1 MSSIYVRGGPPDP
14 LSLQLFE
21 NNRFIV
27 MSKMQRGVHGWFQRE
42 TGVVRGA
49 RRRGGGRISIVRGLN
64 FEHYDIQYAALV
76 VFWQFFRALVKGIDV
91 GKYKANLIKHAALAA
106 AVACTLALT
115 GCATTKAPPQTQ
127 VTNPDYLIGP
137 GDTVNIMV
145 WRNPEVSMAVPV
157 RPDGK
162 ITTPL
167 VEDLPAAG
175 KTSTDLARDIEKALA
190 KFIQQP
196 VVTVIVTNFV
206 GNFSEQIRVVGQ
218 ATKPQALPYRRD
230 MSLMDVMIAV
240 GGVTE
245 FASGNRASLIRVVDG
260 KQQKY
265 GVRLDDL
272 IKDGD
277 ISANMPMRPGDV
289 LVIPESFF

>member
-1 MSSIYVRGGPPDP
+1 
-14 LSLQLFE
+14 
-21 NNRFIV
+21 
-27 MSKMQRGVHGWFQRE
+27 
-42 TGVVRGA
+42 
-49 RRRGGGRISIVRGLN
+49 
-64 FEHYDIQYAALV
+64 
-76 VFWQFFRALVKGIDV
+76 VFDERNDV
-91 GKYKANLIKHAALAA
+91 GKYKANLIKHTAVAAAAALAL
-106 AVACTLALT
+106 VLT
-115 GCATTKAPPQTQ
+115 GCATRTPAPATQ
-127 VTNPDYLIGP
+127 VTNPEYLIGP

-145 WRNPEVSMAVPV
+145 WRNPEVSMSVPV

-175 KTSTDLARDIEKALA
+175 KTSTELARDIEKALA

-206 GNFSEQIRVVGQ
+206 GNFSEQIRVIGQ

-230 MSLMDVMIAV
+230 MSLMDVLIAV

-245 FASGNRASLIRVVDG
+245 FAAGNRASVIRTVDG
-260 KQQKY
+260 KQQKFN
-265 GVRLDDL
+265 VRLDDL